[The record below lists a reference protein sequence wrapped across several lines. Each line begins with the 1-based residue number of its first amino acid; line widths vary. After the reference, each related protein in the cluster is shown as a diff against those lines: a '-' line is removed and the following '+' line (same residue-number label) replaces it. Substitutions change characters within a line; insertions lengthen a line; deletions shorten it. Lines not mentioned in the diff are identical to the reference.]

1 MLEFSYIVP
10 AQRKGE
16 FNKTRMQIDF
26 QEAENVNVQGSCNAK
41 VSTHEDFACHQT
53 TSIQQRSD

>member
-26 QEAENVNVQGSCNAK
+26 QEAENVNVQRSCNAN
-41 VSTHEDFACHQT
+41 VSTHGDFACHQT